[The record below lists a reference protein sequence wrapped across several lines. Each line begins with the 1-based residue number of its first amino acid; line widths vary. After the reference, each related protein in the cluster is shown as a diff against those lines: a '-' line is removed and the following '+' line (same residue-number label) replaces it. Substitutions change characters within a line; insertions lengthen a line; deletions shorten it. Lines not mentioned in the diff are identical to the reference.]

1 MASSPN
7 GRDPGSGGA
16 GSNGAG
22 PEPSNRVRI
31 PMYVHREGYSFANI
45 LYSVQGYAL
54 PRPQRL
60 LPLVVSLLVGIFVSV
75 RIIAPLAGGLAGL
88 ATFGAI
94 VWYGPRLVEELES
107 ACGRNPIVEI
117 GYWIRHLL
125 NYRRKYFI
133 GTRRADSSERW
144 RLAHHFAHQREL
156 AGVASHRGRGGR
168 TTKALGGL
176 GRTLGLALLRSARP
190 KRKRQTASG
199 DFDTRTDTRSEPA
212 LHTEGVTEGPN
223 KDFAQFHTERG
234 V

>member
-1 MASSPN
+1 MASSAN
-7 GRDPGSGGA
+7 GRDGTGSGGTS
-16 GSNGAG
+16 SNGAG
-22 PEPSNRVRI
+22 SEPANRVRI

-60 LPLVVSLLVGIFVSV
+60 LPLVVSLLVGIFVAV

-117 GYWIRHLL
+117 GYWIRHIF
-125 NYRRKYFI
+125 NYRRKYMI
-133 GTRRADSSERW
+133 GTRRAGPAERW

-156 AGVASHRGRGGR
+156 AGVAHYRGRGGR
-168 TTKALGGL
+168 VTKALSSF

-190 KRKRQTASG
+190 KRKRHKATG
-199 DFDTRTDTRSEPA
+199 DFDTRTDTRPDPA
-212 LHTEGVTEGPN
+212 LHTEGLT
-223 KDFAQFHTERG
+223 QYHTERG